1 MKEEALVI
9 EKASEEVEEIDE
21 EVALILTDFQFPN
34 QAKVEH
40 RETPNLLNDVK
51 EIMATKIQSKMAPT
65 PEPVKMAPTPEP
77 IKMAPTPEPVKMAPT
92 TVKMASEP
100 VKMAPTPEPI
110 KMAPTPEPVK
120 MTPTPVKMAS
130 EPVKIAPSPIL
141 APSPEP
147 VKMAP
152 TPEPVKMVPTPE
164 PANPFIT
171 PKFNN
176 TVKPPDII
184 TSPPVAA
191 PAPAPA
197 PLSPPSIAQVHSK
210 ELRQFNTYKMH
221 SNYNLEFS
229 KESAIWSILI
239 QE

>member
-77 IKMAPTPEPVKMAPT
+77 IKMAPTPEPIKMAPTPEPVKMAPT

-100 VKMAPTPEPI
+100 VKMAPTPEPV
-110 KMAPTPEPVK
+110 KMAHTPEPVK

-184 TSPPVAA
+184 TSPPIAA
-191 PAPAPA
+191 PTPKPS
-197 PLSPPSIAQVHSK
+197 SPPTIAQVQQK
-210 ELRQFNTYKMH
+210 EPKTEIYYSPDCFHGVIQF
-221 SNYNLEFS
+221 
-229 KESAIWSILI
+229 LI
-239 QE
+239 I

>member
-1 MKEEALVI
+1 MTVKEEALVI
-9 EKASEEVEEIDE
+9 EKASEELEEIDE

-51 EIMATKIQSKMAPT
+51 EVMATKIHSKMAPT

-77 IKMAPTPEPVKMAPT
+77 IKMAPTPEPVKIASTP
-92 TVKMASEP
+92 VKMASEP
-100 VKMAPTPEPI
+100 VKMAPS
-110 KMAPTPEPVK
+110 PVK
-120 MTPTPVKMAS
+120 LT
-130 EPVKIAPSPIL
+130 
-141 APSPEP
+141 PSPEP

-152 TPEPVKMVPTPE
+152 PPEPVKITPTPE

-191 PAPAPA
+191 PVPAPK
-197 PLSPPSIAQVHSK
+197 PSSPPTIAQVQQK
-210 ELRQFNTYKMH
+210 EPKTEIYYSPDCFHGVIKFNMH
-221 SNYNLEFS
+221 NGPSMMSQGKNLWKYQDPKGLYSF
-229 KESAIWSILI
+229 
-239 QE
+239 

>member
-9 EKASEEVEEIDE
+9 EKASEELEEIDE

-51 EIMATKIQSKMAPT
+51 EVMATKIHSKMAPT

-92 TVKMASEP
+92 P
-100 VKMAPTPEPI
+100 VKMV
-110 KMAPTPEPVK
+110 PTPEPVK
-120 MTPTPVKMAS
+120 MT
-130 EPVKIAPSPIL
+130 
-141 APSPEP
+141 
-147 VKMAP
+147 
-152 TPEPVKMVPTPE
+152 PTPE

-191 PAPAPA
+191 PVPAPK
-197 PLSPPSIAQVHSK
+197 PSSPPTIAQVQQK
-210 ELRQFNTYKMH
+210 EPKTEIYYSPDCFHGVIKVLIILTCTMD
-221 SNYNLEFS
+221 LE
-229 KESAIWSILI
+229 
-239 QE
+239 